1 MSNNRI
7 RLLLT
12 KGKLWCNIM
21 SRVTK
26 EKRRNMRKILIIF
39 SAYILI
45 YYFIRK
51 IIVKII
57 TKILLNKIK

>member
-1 MSNNRI
+1 M
-7 RLLLT
+7 
-12 KGKLWCNIM
+12 
-21 SRVTK
+21 
-26 EKRRNMRKILIIF
+26 RNILIIF